1 MSIRNSSK
9 ALIINNNKILVNQCR
24 YDNDDIYYDLPGG
37 GQNELESMEEALF
50 REVLEE
56 TGYEIRILRF
66 ATLTEEIYIGKNDRI
81 RKSGY
86 AHRITHIFLAELS
99 GNQQFL
105 PTEHDLHQEKSVWL
119 PLEQA
124 DTINLLPA
132 ALKGKLSMLL
142 HSSAPSWLGCHY
154 VQ

>member
-9 ALIINNNKILVNQCR
+9 ALIINNNKILINKCR
-24 YDNDDIYYDLPGG
+24 YDNGDIYYDLPGG
-37 GQNELESMEEALF
+37 GQKEFKSMEEALF

-66 ATLTEEIYIGKNDRI
+66 AALTEEIYIGKNNRI

-86 AHRITHIFLAELS
+86 AHRIMHIFLAELS

-119 PLEQA
+119 PLEEA

-142 HSSAPSWLGCHY
+142 HSSAPFWFGCHY